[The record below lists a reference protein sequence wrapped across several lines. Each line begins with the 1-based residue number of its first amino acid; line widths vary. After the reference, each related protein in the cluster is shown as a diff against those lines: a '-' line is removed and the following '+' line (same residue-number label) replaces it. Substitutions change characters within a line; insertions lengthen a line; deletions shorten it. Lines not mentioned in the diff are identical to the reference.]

1 MKSKT
6 LRIIALSLTITIAVS
21 VNAQSQTNYNVGAH
35 YYAWYDQWFHLG
47 PHKTIRK
54 HLVPSQSPQLGWYD
68 SNDSNIISQ
77 HYDMARYAGIDYFTV
92 SWWGQGSKDDNVFKN
107 VMIDHPN
114 RGNIKLC
121 VMLESNINNSN
132 VYSQMYY
139 LASNYFSKP
148 GYYKINGKPVVYV
161 YQTRT
166 RSKSDL
172 QDFVNKMRQAASA
185 AGFNDIYIVG
195 DEIWSDSNGQWYY
208 FTFKYDESRISF
220 FDAITNYDVYG
231 YIREM
236 NDYNTGSSGRYVTS
250 SDLNNWNSWNARWKS
265 EANSRGVNFIPG
277 IFPGYDDEAVRD
289 ESATQPISRKLDNNN
304 SEFGSL
310 FAGQISRVKD
320 DTDSDIGN
328 AISITSWNE
337 WFEDTQIEPVATG
350 TATTNIDDSPSGN
363 EYTGGLYFE
372 AYGNRYLDI
381 LRQELVPEPGSLVIM
396 VFTLGILRRAALRS
410 KCN

>member
-1 MKSKT
+1 MGMG
-6 LRIIALSLTITIAVS
+6 RSLTALAVVLVLCTLPTYS
-21 VNAQSQTNYNVGAH
+21 VGQQTNYNVGAY

-47 PHKTIRK
+47 PDKTVRK
-54 HLVPSQSPQLGWYD
+54 HLVPQQQPQLGWYD
-68 SNDSNIISQ
+68 SNNAEIIGR

-92 SWWGQGSKDDNVFKN
+92 SWWGQGSKDDNVLKN

-121 VMLESNINNSN
+121 VMLEGNINNDN
-132 VYSQMYY
+132 VYDQMHY
-139 LASNYFSKP
+139 LASTYFSKP

-172 QDFVNKMRQAASA
+172 QDFVNKMKQAARD
-185 AGFNDIYIVG
+185 AGFSDIYIVG

-208 FTFKYDESRISF
+208 FTFKYDESRINL

-236 NDYNTGSSGRYVTS
+236 NDYNSSASGRYVSS
-250 SDLNNWNSWNARWKS
+250 SDLDNWNSWNERWKQ

-277 IFPGYDDEAVRD
+277 IFPGYNDEAVRD
-289 ESATQPISRKLDNNN
+289 ESATQPISRKLDNND

-310 FAGQISRVKD
+310 FAGEIARVKD
-320 DTDSDIGN
+320 DTDESIGN
-328 AISITSWNE
+328 AITITSWNE
-337 WFEDTQIEPVATG
+337 WFEDTQIEPVTG
-350 TATTNIDDSPSGN
+350 SATTNVDDSSTGN
-363 EYTGGLYFE
+363 QYTGGLYYE
-372 AYGNRYLDI
+372 AYGDRYLNI
-381 LRQELVPEPGSLVIM
+381 LREELLPEPASLMLMLIGLSM
-396 VFTLGILRRAALRS
+396 LKKAGLIR
-410 KCN
+410 

>member
-1 MKSKT
+1 MEAKK
-6 LRIIALSLTITIAVS
+6 LQVMIAVVLMIAIS
-21 VNAQSQTNYNVGAH
+21 GFVEVDAQTNYNVGAH

-47 PHKTIRK
+47 PGKTIRK
-54 HLVPSQSPQLGWYD
+54 HLIPSQSPELGWYD
-68 SNDSNIISQ
+68 SNDSSVISR

-121 VMLESNINNSN
+121 VMLESNITNDN

-148 GYYKINGKPVVYV
+148 GYYKIGGKPVVYV

-172 QDFVNKMRQAASA
+172 QDFVSKMRQAASA

-195 DEIWSDSNGQWYY
+195 DEVWSDENGQWYY
-208 FTFKYDESRISF
+208 FTFKYDESRISL

-236 NDYNTGSSGRYVTS
+236 NDYSSSGSGRYVSS
-250 SDLNNWNSWNARWKS
+250 SDLDNWNSWNSRWKS

-289 ESATQPISRKLDNNN
+289 ESATQPISRKLDNND

-310 FAGQISRVKD
+310 FAGEIARVKD

-328 AISITSWNE
+328 AITITSWNE
-337 WFEDTQIEPVATG
+337 WFEDTQIEPVSVGTG
-350 TATTNIDDSPSGN
+350 ITNIDDSVSGD

-372 AYGNRYLDI
+372 DYGNRYLDI
-381 LRQELVPEPGSLVIM
+381 LRQELVPEPASFVLVMLAGCI
-396 VFTLGILRRAALRS
+396 GRRIYR
-410 KCN
+410 